1 MDVFVCLDDR
11 GGMFF
16 NHRRQSRD
24 REVIQDML
32 DSLDGKP
39 LYIRPYSQVLFQGRE
54 EAVRVVKEFWETA
67 LVEKA
72 CFIED
77 LPLAPFAG
85 EIRTLTVYLWNRRY
99 PADVFLDVDLS
110 GWRRVSCWEF
120 PGHSHERISKEVYC
134 P

>member
-1 MDVFVCLDDR
+1 MDVFICLDDR
-11 GGMFF
+11 NGMLF

-39 LYIRPYSQVLFQGRE
+39 LYIRPYSQVLFQGWE

-67 LVEKA
+67 PAEKA

-85 EIRTLTVYLWNRRY
+85 EIRTLTVYRWNRRY
-99 PADVFLDVDLS
+99 PADVFLDVNLS

>member
-39 LYIRPYSQVLFQGRE
+39 LYIR
-54 EAVRVVKEFWETA
+54 
-67 LVEKA
+67 
-72 CFIED
+72 
-77 LPLAPFAG
+77 
-85 EIRTLTVYLWNRRY
+85 TLTVYRWNRRY

>member
-11 GGMFF
+11 NGMLF

-67 LVEKA
+67 STE
-72 CFIED
+72 
-77 LPLAPFAG
+77 
-85 EIRTLTVYLWNRRY
+85 
-99 PADVFLDVDLS
+99 
-110 GWRRVSCWEF
+110 
-120 PGHSHERISKEVYC
+120 
-134 P
+134 